1 VIKIKKIFLLSL
13 AITFFISNS
22 DALIKD
28 SLFATL
34 KNKAITRSD
43 IVSEIKIIL
52 ILTGKGYSEEQKKQ
66 LEETAIKSVIK
77 RNIKQI
83 EIAKYRSL
91 TYNPADLNS
100 ELMRYASNLNMDMD
114 TFQNTFIANGIDFSM
129 VEDQVK
135 TELLWN
141 SLIFELYKNRLSI
154 NNYEIEEQLKKIQE
168 KKFFE
173 EFLVSEII
181 IKIPKKDELESTLID
196 LKKKIKIEG
205 FENVALNL
213 SISETAIKG
222 GDLGWI
228 SENII
233 TDNFR
238 LKIINTPIGE
248 VSEPIFLTE
257 GILFFKVRDKKKSEE
272 IIDIENAK
280 EKLVRAEKTK
290 ILRMHGLSHYEN
302 LKRTITINYH

>member
-1 VIKIKKIFLLSL
+1 MIKIKKIFLLSL

>member
-1 VIKIKKIFLLSL
+1 
-13 AITFFISNS
+13 
-22 DALIKD
+22 
-28 SLFATL
+28 
-34 KNKAITRSD
+34 
-43 IVSEIKIIL
+43 
-52 ILTGKGYSEEQKKQ
+52 
-66 LEETAIKSVIK
+66 
-77 RNIKQI
+77 
-83 EIAKYRSL
+83 
-91 TYNPADLNS
+91 
-100 ELMRYASNLNMDMD
+100 M
-114 TFQNTFIANGIDFSM
+114 
-129 VEDQVK
+129 
-135 TELLWN
+135 
-141 SLIFELYKNRLSI
+141 
-154 NNYEIEEQLKKIQE
+154 
-168 KKFFE
+168 
-173 EFLVSEII
+173 
-181 IKIPKKDELESTLID
+181 ID

-272 IIDIENAK
+272 IIDIEDAK

-302 LKRTITINYH
+302 LKRTITINYY